1 MKTKRS
7 KLLITVL
14 SVAAIGLSSAALQ
27 AGGDQQQLRHSNAW
41 GQNLE
46 GVELSEGLQDMIK
59 EFRQTRERLM
69 QQYREAHL
77 AFREDMAPLITELK
91 ALDENSESYEADRKA
106 IMDQIEA
113 KRAEHRA
120 EFGTE
125 FREARVEMRQ
135 MKRRLREQIREER
148 TPPPEEG

>member
-27 AGGDQQQLRHSNAW
+27 AGGDQQQLRYSNAW

-46 GVELSEGLQDMIK
+46 GVELSEGLQNMIQ

-77 AFREDMAPLITELK
+77 AFREDMAPLIAELK
-91 ALDENSESYEADRKA
+91 ACEEGTPEYEAKLGEIQA
-106 IMDQIEA
+106 L
-113 KRAEHRA
+113 RAEHRA
-120 EFGTE
+120 EFGVA

-135 MKRRLREQIREER
+135 MKRQLREQIREER
-148 TPPPEEG
+148 TTPDEG